1 MGTRILIRVLI
12 IYPLVIAVFLFLPA
26 GSLWYWEAWVYAFA
40 IFIPLLI
47 TLTYL
52 IKNNPALLERRMR
65 LKEKEEKQKLLV
77 RLSRFPLILG
87 FLLPGFDYRFGWSH
101 VPDLIVITAN
111 ILVFLGYI
119 IIFLVFRENTYAS
132 RIVEV
137 EKDQKVI
144 TTGLYSLVRH
154 PMYTGFILMFLCTP
168 LALGSW
174 WALTLFIFWPVMIV
188 IRIFNEEELLQKK
201 LPGYTEYCQKVKYRL
216 LPYIW

>member
-1 MGTRILIRVLI
+1 MGTKLLVRVLI
-12 IYPLVIAVFLFLPA
+12 FYPLVVAIFLFLPA
-26 GSLWYWEAWVYAFA
+26 GSLKYWEAWVYAFA
-40 IFIPLLI
+40 LFIPMMI

-52 IKNNPALLERRMR
+52 IKNDPALLERRMR

-77 RLSRFPLILG
+77 RLSRLPFILG
-87 FLLPGFDYRFGWSH
+87 FLLPGFDYRYGWSQ
-101 VPDLIVITAN
+101 VPDLVVIIAN
-111 ILVFLGYI
+111 VLVFLGYI
-119 IIFLVFRENTYAS
+119 MIFLVFRENTYTS

-154 PMYTGFILMFLCTP
+154 PMYTGFILMFLSTP

-174 WALTLFIFWPVMIV
+174 WALIPFSLWPVILI
-188 IRIFNEEELLQKK
+188 IRIFNEEAVLHKN